1 MSDYSHGES
10 PVHMPSPTP
19 WPMVMAL
26 GITLMPAGFVLG
38 PRLGEEGTILGWFSP
53 VTVLGIVLFFLAL
66 WRMIRQDM
74 DETEQGGHG

>member
-1 MSDYSHGES
+1 
-10 PVHMPSPTP
+10 
-19 WPMVMAL
+19 MVMAL